1 MTKATRTEE
10 DLLGAR
16 EVPLEAYWGI
26 HTLRAM
32 ENFQISGSVVGDE
45 EAFVRGMVQV
55 KKASALA
62 NSDLGALDPEVAG
75 AIVWA
80 CDQVLVAERCLD
92 QFPVDQFQGG
102 AGTSVN
108 MNTNE
113 VIANLALEYL
123 GYAKGRYDIINPNDH
138 VNKSQSTNDAYP
150 TGFRLGLFALVGS
163 LIEELER
170 LIAAMRAKGVEL
182 VHVLKMG
189 RTQLQDAVPM
199 SLGQEFEAFAVLL
212 EEEVSRLHNNA
223 ALLLEVN
230 LGATAIGTG
239 LNTPP
244 DYQSTVVGRLREI
257 TGLDIRGAHDLLEA
271 TSDTGAYVSMHAAI
285 KRLAVKLSKICN
297 DLRLLSSGPR
307 AGLGE
312 IRLPERQAGSS
323 IMPAKVNPVIPEV
336 VNQVCFKVMGNDV
349 ALTFAAEAGQL
360 QLNVMEPVIAQAIFE
375 SINLL
380 TRGMSTLRELCVVG
394 IEANEEV
401 CRRNV
406 LDSIGIVTYL
416 NPVIGHHNGDLVGR
430 ECARSGRSVREV
442 VLEMGLLEESVLDEI
457 LSPENLLRPHFRDLN
472 VYSGSDPSTPP
483 VVSAASD
490 SEE

>member
-170 LIAAMRAKGVEL
+170 LIAAMRAKGAEL

-380 TRGMSTLRELCVVG
+380 ARGMSTLRELCIVG